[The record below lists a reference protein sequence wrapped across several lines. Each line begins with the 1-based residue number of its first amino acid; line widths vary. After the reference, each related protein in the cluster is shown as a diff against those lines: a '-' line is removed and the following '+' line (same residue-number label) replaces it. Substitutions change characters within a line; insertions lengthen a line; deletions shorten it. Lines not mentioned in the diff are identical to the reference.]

1 MHYSEPMQIL
11 VDEHEIIL
19 SVLDAVEAM
28 TERSQSTFPRPFYE
42 KALDFFAS
50 FADKCHH
57 AKEEVHLF
65 PLLEAR
71 GIPREHGPIGCMLHE
86 HEEGRARLAA
96 VRQALP
102 DAGRDPKAAQIVRGE
117 MLAYMELL
125 KQHIFKENQVLFPAG
140 DHQLTA
146 ADKESLGHKFSCAEH
161 SVLPPG
167 AHQRYLALASELVS
181 EAGVHAPQAVA

>member
-96 VRQALP
+96 VRQALS

-117 MLAYMELL
+117 MLAYVELL
-125 KQHIFKENQVLFPAG
+125 KQHIIKENQVLFPAG
-140 DHQLTA
+140 DHHLTA
-146 ADKESLGHKFSCAEH
+146 ADRTALTQKFSCAQH

-167 AHQRYLALASELVS
+167 AHQHYLALATELAD
-181 EAGVHAPQAVA
+181 EAGTTVVRDIA